1 MGYSFNKIIDDLK
14 KDSFFNDFTFV
25 KSKSIFYKESDGRRL
40 FIELG
45 HWQDFPPSAL
55 NIYPMY
61 CVRFEV
67 LHRWFEKFSFRDV
80 KSLRSDDSFGM
91 DGGSMSE
98 QEIFYIDP
106 KGPNYQ
112 EEFNALS
119 EALKRNATYFFTK
132 YNSLQA
138 LYEEL
143 ITPILEGKR
152 ELQNHGSDWI
162 LVLLALCKFISPD
175 NYPELKEILVK
186 HIEKMYK
193 RGEPNIIKIYDNIN
207 NMFEFLESTDLEM
220 EANKR
225 YSNKI
230 KKIKNTNISKS
241 KYSGAEK
248 LKMLNIVSKQIEKK
262 FKIKRIR
269 DSKYIVREDYIFDW
283 YFNFTAETNVI
294 CCYLSVKP
302 IYVDDLFLKII
313 GITEKIKPFSLR
325 VDGGNAVPSVCIEK
339 IQWQIN
345 GDEGYEESNLEC
357 LFYNIYST
365 IIQRTDAFI
374 KENPNADLYT
384 PIIVNKG
391 KIELIDLLILCH
403 QHKYREVLNLAN
415 EELSK
420 GNKGVYQW
428 YMPDGTFKGAFD
440 YIKSYCLNQL
450 KPDGT

>member
-1 MGYSFNKIIDDLK
+1 MGYSFNKIINDLK
-14 KDSFFNDFTFV
+14 KDPFFKDFTFV
-25 KSKSIFYKESDGRRL
+25 KSKSIFYKESDGKRL

-80 KSLRSDDSFGM
+80 RSLRRDDSFGM
-91 DGGSMSE
+91 DGGSMSDHDT
-98 QEIFYIDP
+98 FYIDP

-132 YNSLQA
+132 YNSLQN

-143 ITPILEGKR
+143 VIPILEGNR

-162 LVLLALCKFISPD
+162 FVLLALCKLVRPD
-175 NYPELKEILVK
+175 YYPKLKEILTK

-193 RGEPNIIKIYDNIN
+193 RGEPNIIKIYDNLY
-207 NMFEFLESTDLEM
+207 NMFEFLESTDLEV

-230 KKIKNTNISKS
+230 KEIKNANIPKS
-241 KYSGAEK
+241 KFSDTEK
-248 LKMLNIVSKQIEKK
+248 QKMLNIASKQIEKK

-269 DSKYIVREDYIFDW
+269 DSKYIVKEGYIFDW
-283 YFNFTAETNVI
+283 YFNFAAETNVI
-294 CCYLSVKP
+294 YCYLSVKP
-302 IYVDDLFLKII
+302 IYVDDLFLRII
-313 GITEKIKPFSLR
+313 GITDEIRPFSLR
-325 VDGGNAVPSVCIEK
+325 VDGGNAVPPICIEK
-339 IQWQIN
+339 FQWQIN
-345 GDEGYEESNLEC
+345 GDAGYEESNLEC
-357 LFYNIYST
+357 LFDNIYSS
-365 IIQRTDAFI
+365 IIQRSDAFI

-384 PIIVNKG
+384 PIIVNNG

-403 QHKYREVLNLAN
+403 QHKYGEVINLAN

-420 GNKGVYQW
+420 GNKGGYQW
-428 YMPDGTFKGAFD
+428 YMPDGTFKGAYD

-450 KPDGT
+450 KSKGY